1 MAEAT
6 LTKDTDVIE
15 RTTPAAGY
23 AAGEVIQLTD
33 GRAAFVTGLNAR
45 TSGDP
50 AGLKTSG
57 QVTLAK
63 GTSLVILKGAPLYWD
78 RSANTVTPLKAVTGA
93 DFFAGVAVADATAA
107 ATTVDVDLNV
117 QAQYIIDLLRDP
129 ADSVAVGAA
138 ALTVHPGFLKFL
150 MDNTNEAQKIDAMS
164 MSSIPVAIPFILEG
178 RMAIYT
184 VGSASAVDMNIGLAN
199 GTHATD
205 ADSITESVF
214 LHFDNALDIKAESD
228 DGTTEVAAT
237 DTTVNAV
244 DDVYFDFAIDCR
256 NLADIKLYIDAVN
269 VLPASTFKL
278 DAATGPLKLLAH
290 QEKTSGTAV
299 GEFRVSKLAI
309 RATDLAS

>member
-6 LTKDTDVIE
+6 LTKDTDVITQ
-15 RTTPAAGY
+15 TTPAAGY
-23 AAGEVIQLTD
+23 ASGQVIQIAD

-45 TSGDP
+45 TSGDQ

-78 RSANTVTPLKAVTGA
+78 RSANTLTPLKAVTGA
-93 DFFAGVAVADATAA
+93 DFFVGVALADAIAA
-107 ATTVDVDLNV
+107 ATTVGVDLNV
-117 QAQYIIDLLRDP
+117 QPRYVIDLLRDP

-150 MDNTNEAQKIDAMS
+150 MDNTSEAQKIDAMS
-164 MSSIPVAIPFILEG
+164 MSSVPVTIPFILEG

-184 VGSASAVDMNIGLAN
+184 VGSGAAVDMNIGLAN
-199 GTHATD
+199 ATHATD

-214 LHFDNALDIKAESD
+214 LHFDNALDIKVESD
-228 DGTTEVAAT
+228 DGPTEVAAT
-237 DTTVNAV
+237 DSTVDAV
-244 DDVYFDFAIDCR
+244 DDVYFDFAFDCR
-256 NLADIKLYIDAVN
+256 NLADIQVYIDAVN
-269 VLPASTFKL
+269 VLPASVFKL
-278 DAATGPLKLLAH
+278 NAATGPIKILAH
-290 QEKTSGTAV
+290 QEKTSGTTV
-299 GEFRVSKLAI
+299 GEFRISKLAI